1 MAYRRKPMLAQG
13 VVYHVGK
20 VSLGIMDMDI
30 AQKHYIPSNTP
41 GKTLAPDS

>member
-1 MAYRRKPMLAQG
+1 MLAQG

-30 AQKHYIPSNTP
+30 AQKHYIPSHTP